1 MDICVCISHH
11 LPFHWTASW
20 KDARLDGAG
29 HEGAGSSWGCC
40 VSLQMAILK
49 VLSCHPGGC
58 ATIAALNADLAILNT
73 SGRDWTDRMKRM
85 AACVPALDLFG
96 QQLVVRSNAG
106 WQITDAGRTVLLTA
120 EEQSRTIPDTRSI
133 DPAIPEPAAAV
144 LPADRPRPAIEIVG
158 RRLRRKQRRAR
169 STLSRSA

>member
-20 KDARLDGAG
+20 KDARLDGAD
-29 HEGAGSSWGCC
+29 HEGAGLSWGCC

-96 QQLVVRSNAG
+96 QQLVVRSHVG

-120 EEQSRTIPDTRSI
+120 EEQSRTVSDTRSI
-133 DPAIPEPAAAV
+133 DPAIPEPAATV
-144 LPADRPRPAIEIVG
+144 LPADRPRPAIELVG
-158 RRLRRKQRRAR
+158 RRLRRRPRRAR
-169 STLSRSA
+169 PTLSKSA